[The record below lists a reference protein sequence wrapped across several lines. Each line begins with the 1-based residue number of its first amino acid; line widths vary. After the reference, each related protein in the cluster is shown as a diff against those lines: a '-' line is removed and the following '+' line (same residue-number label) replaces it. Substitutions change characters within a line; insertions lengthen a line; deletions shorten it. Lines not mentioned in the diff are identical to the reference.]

1 MVKRIGRRFVSL
13 LLTFVTILT
22 LLPAMTLPAL
32 AAATTG
38 NLSFPDSS
46 IGLSFSGD
54 KEVSWTVSGAQ
65 ITGSAQSING
75 EGCESSKVFPKGS
88 TLTITNNKSTPATLS
103 FDYTATVNGGTIQV
117 DGAAVTASGTFSK
130 ELAAGGTATV
140 YIKSNGQ
147 NTNTA
152 TTITMTNISLVADLT
167 AAVTFRPAKN
177 GSYTVDGNPF
187 TEEYTNTQSAAT
199 PYKVKATPNKGYQF
213 LGWYDVTNGR
223 YINANDTATLYFDSD
238 RTITAR
244 FASITAALFET
255 GGWLFDDL
263 DEAGT
268 YAQANSQD
276 KKITLASD
284 GKITKQYTIPSGVT
298 LLIPFDENKTVYEET
313 PTTTRSATTAT
324 PFRTLT
330 MASGS
335 SITLARGAAISVGGQ
350 YFASQG
356 GQSGKMV
363 GPYGYIKMESG
374 SAITVQGGA
383 SLYAWGFISGSGS
396 VTVESGGTVY
406 EWYQILDFRGGTATV
421 GIVATIPRKEVFPL
435 SQYTVQNVEVPLTLC
450 AGASETVYT
459 AVYAEGSPYPTPIQ
473 FIGNNGMFNLI
484 SGSLTKTYDGSTDRL
499 IYTINGDAEVN
510 SLSLKLAETELDSS
524 KYVLPFTNNMTVV
537 LKSGNKLT
545 MNQTAAL
552 LPSVSVTIEKGAEL
566 VVPKDRS
573 MYIYDVDQW
582 GNYCFG
588 SNGYVESVSVPY
600 APGRTG
606 KRAHLTDAK
615 VDVNG
620 KLTAIGSVYT
630 TDSGADICS
639 SEGGGRFVQQNAP
652 GKEKK
657 TYQVKKQASLKSPTT
672 EYYEIPITPAKLH
685 NADGGYTE
693 TAGSNANDTFT
704 YCKCS
709 AHNGGTWVP
718 NLMVAEFDATK
729 YGTLKEAADAA
740 KGAPYVRLLHSTT
753 EDIKAQN
760 DLYLDLNGYTVTGY
774 FDMDGH
780 ILYGMDSTTD
790 GYDGTTA
797 GKIVGGASF
806 YKNIYQTGN
815 VGDDTYKRYVA
826 IQGLEADKK
835 TANLSFHRFNISVTG
850 YRFELEAPECALI
863 FCGKFQGDRA
873 AKNHL
878 KSLGFTLK
886 DGNDKEFKKDSPEM
900 SEALKEEYVKEEGDA
915 YLFELYLKRS
925 FEKNSSD
932 NTAYTEEFSAT
943 AKATFK
949 NSGVSEDNS
958 LLSDKRNLSFKEAWE
973 DALKDSGMKE
983 KDKKILMNFFKEFGI
998 NIQVE

>member
-22 LLPAMTLPAL
+22 MLPAMTLPAL
-32 AAATTG
+32 AATG
-38 NLSFPDSS
+38 GGLSLPDSS
-46 IGLSFSGD
+46 IGLSYSGD
-54 KEVSWTVSGAQ
+54 AESPWEVKGTT
-65 ITGSAQSING
+65 ITGSAKSISG
-75 EGCESSKVFPKGS
+75 EGCDSGKAIPKTS
-88 TLTITNNKSTPATLS
+88 TLTITNNKTTPATLS
-103 FDYTATVNGGTIQV
+103 FDYDVTVNSGTIQV
-117 DGAAVTASGTFSK
+117 DGTGVSASGKFSK
-130 ELAAGGTATV
+130 ELAAGGTVTV
-140 YIKSNGQ
+140 YIKSNSN
-147 NTNTA
+147 NTTDA

-167 AAVTFRPAKN
+167 ATVAFLPAEN
-177 GSYTVDGNPF
+177 GSYTVDGKPF
-187 TEEYTNTQSAAT
+187 TEKYTNTQSAAT
-199 PYKVKATPNKGYQF
+199 AYKLVATPNKGYKF
-213 LGWYDVTNGR
+213 LGWYNVTSQR
-223 YINANDTATLYFDSD
+223 YINPNATASLKFDSD
-238 RTITAR
+238 CTITAR
-244 FASITAALFET
+244 FASNTAALFET

-284 GKITKQYTIPSGVT
+284 GKITRKYTIPSGVT
-298 LLIPFDENKTVYEET
+298 LLIPFDEHKTVYEET
-313 PTTTRSATTAT
+313 PATTRSATTAT

-406 EWYQILDFRGGTATV
+406 EWYQILDFRGGFATV
-421 GIVATIPRKEVFPL
+421 SIVTAFPRKEVFPL

-459 AVYAEGSPYPTPIQ
+459 AVYAEGSTYPTPIQ
-473 FIGNNGMFNLI
+473 FIGNNGMFRLI
-484 SGSLTKTYDGSTDRL
+484 SGSLTKTYDVGTDRL

-552 LPSVSVTIEKGAEL
+552 LPSVSVTIEKNAEL
-566 VVPKDRS
+566 VVPKNQS

-582 GNYCFG
+582 GNYCFS
-588 SNGYVESVSVPY
+588 SNGYVKSVSVPY
-600 APGRTG
+600 TPGKPG
-606 KRAHLTDAK
+606 KRAPLTDAK
-615 VDVNG
+615 VDING
-620 KLTAIGSVYT
+620 TLTAIGSVYT

-652 GKEKK
+652 GQEKT
-657 TYQVKKQASLKSPTT
+657 TYQVTKQASSKSPITD
-672 EYYEIPITPAKLH
+672 YAKIPITPAKLK
-685 NADGGYTE
+685 NNGNSYIE
-693 TAGSNANDTFT
+693 TKDAVANDTFT
-704 YCKCS
+704 YCKCT

-718 NLMVAEFDATK
+718 NLMVAEFNATQ

-740 KGAPYVRLLHSTT
+740 KGASYVRLLHSTT
-753 EDIKAQN
+753 EDITAQN

-790 GYDGTTA
+790 GYDGRTA

-815 VGDDTYKRYVA
+815 MGDDTYKRYVA
-826 IQGLEADKK
+826 IQGKEADKE

-863 FCGKFQGDRA
+863 FCGKFQGDKA
-873 AKNHL
+873 AKDYL
-878 KSLGFTLK
+878 KSLGFTLTGK
-886 DGNDKEFKKDSPEM
+886 NGPELKSCEM
-900 SEALKEEYVKEEGDA
+900 PEALVDKFVEEDGDA

-925 FEKNSSD
+925 FEKNPPD
-932 NTAYTEEFSAT
+932 NAAYTEEFSAT
-943 AKATFK
+943 AQATFK

-958 LLSDKRNLSFKEAWE
+958 LLSDKRNLSFKEAWQN
-973 DALKDSGMKE
+973 ALSDSDMDEKHKE
-983 KDKKILMNFFKEFGI
+983 ILNKFITEYGI
-998 NIQVE
+998 NIQTE